1 MEHLPASAPVRCSG
15 LADVISTACLS
26 TLRDH
31 GVIEAYVFGSV
42 ADGIAGPAS
51 DIDLPVALSQP
62 APLFAQL
69 RLASEL
75 QRISGRRVD
84 LMTDIHLVFRSF
96 IEPTLLRLP
105 L

>member
-1 MEHLPASAPVRCSG
+1 MERSSG
-15 LADVISTACLS
+15 LADIISVAFLG

-31 GVIEAYVFGSV
+31 GVVEAYVFGSV
-42 ADGIAGPAS
+42 ADGTAGPAS
-51 DIDLPVALSQP
+51 NIDLLVALSQP

-75 QRISGRRVD
+75 QCISGRRVD
-84 LMTDIHLVFRSF
+84 LMTDIHPAFRPF